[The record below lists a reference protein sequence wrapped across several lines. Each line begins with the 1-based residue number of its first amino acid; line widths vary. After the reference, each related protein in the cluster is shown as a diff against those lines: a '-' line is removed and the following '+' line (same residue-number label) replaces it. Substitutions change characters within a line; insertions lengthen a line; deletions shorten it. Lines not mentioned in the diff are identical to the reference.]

1 MFKFWMILVLHP
13 RASANSSFGSSLLGT
28 LLPIRLVL
36 DLQFSQC
43 CVTRAPSTHCQKPS
57 FCGMEGLSYHSTGE
71 SRPRYMCTAC
81 PGAATAHYTV
91 LQSAA
96 RLMGTCEMEELV
108 LTYPKTYSPQPA
120 DVLCIRGGR
129 ILAQGAP
136 SPLS

>member
-1 MFKFWMILVLHP
+1 MILVLHP

-43 CVTRAPSTHCQKPS
+43 CVTRAPSIHCQKPS

-81 PGAATAHYTV
+81 PGVKHFLGVPRA
-91 LQSAA
+91 SAIVKA
-96 RLMGTCEMEELV
+96 WPRH
-108 LTYPKTYSPQPA
+108 
-120 DVLCIRGGR
+120 R
-129 ILAQGAP
+129 P
-136 SPLS
+136 SSSLFKSWQV